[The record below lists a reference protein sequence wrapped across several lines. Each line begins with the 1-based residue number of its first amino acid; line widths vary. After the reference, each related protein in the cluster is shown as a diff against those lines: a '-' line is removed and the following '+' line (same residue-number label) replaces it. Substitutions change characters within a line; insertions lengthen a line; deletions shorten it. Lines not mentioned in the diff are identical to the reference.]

1 MMPWVRLTLTFGIL
15 QQRLERE
22 LRRQGLSIPQL
33 ELLVCLY
40 RSGGLPLSRVAE
52 RLLVTGGNVTGVVDR
67 LEREGYVYRQRD
79 ERDRRRVYAR
89 LTPQG
94 ERVCREVIPAYERA
108 VERLMSALTPEE
120 RRQLTHLL
128 RKLSREARG

>member
-1 MMPWVRLTLTFGIL
+1 LD
-15 QQRLERE
+15 
-22 LRRQGLSIPQL
+22 
-33 ELLVCLY
+33 LLVCLY
-40 RSGGLPLSRVAE
+40 RSGGLPLSQIAE
-52 RLLVTGGNVTGVVDR
+52 RLLVTGGNVTGIVDR

-79 ERDRRRVYAR
+79 EHDRRRIYAR

-94 ERVCREVIPAYERA
+94 ERICREVLPAYERT
-108 VERLMSALTPEE
+108 VEQVMSALSPEE